1 MRKRELIARLKDDW
15 REIRRTQTSWNG
27 NAQATQ
33 VNEQRRQILHHG
45 LEVLL
50 PEIIE
55 KLEAKP

>member
-1 MRKRELIARLKDDW
+1 MRRRELIARLKDDW
-15 REIRRTQTSWNG
+15 REIRKSQVSWNG

-33 VNEQRRQILHHG
+33 VNEQQRMILHHG

-55 KLEAKP
+55 KLES